1 MRKRRVILLGSTGS
15 IGASAIKVAET
26 MPDRMEIVGMA
37 AKRSSASLAEAAN
50 RLKPEAVCIVDPGSL
65 DELRRALN
73 YKPIVFVGEEGLI
86 ELSTLAGADLVLVA
100 IVGTGRSTAGPG
112 CDRLRERSRG
122 CQQGNLGDGG

>member
-50 RLKPEAVCIVDPGSL
+50 RLKPAAVCIVDPDSL
-65 DELRRALN
+65 NELRHALD
-73 YKPIVFVGEEGLI
+73 YEPIVFV
-86 ELSTLAGADLVLVA
+86 
-100 IVGTGRSTAGPG
+100 
-112 CDRLRERSRG
+112 
-122 CQQGNLGDGG
+122 